1 MYLFKNKY
9 EVKYEARLLGIIYVV
24 IYGTK
29 SNY

>member
-1 MYLFKNKY
+1 MYLFKDKI
-9 EVKYEARLLGIIYVV
+9 EVKYEARLLGIINVV